1 MDFVYLLRVLL
12 KRKWIII
19 GSAIIAAGIAW
30 FFTRNEEKQYL
41 SISQVSTGFTSN
53 DIVKLND
60 NNDFYETD
68 TKFNNVIVTFT
79 SPTVISLLSY
89 KVMLHDLQNPAQPF
103 RTLTA
108 EQKQTPVYMQ
118 INVEHAKIL
127 LQHKLDSM
135 SILTSYKPDE
145 KKMLE
150 FLKLYKYDY
159 NSISKNLNVYR
170 VERTDYIQINYASE
184 NPELSAFMVN
194 TVFQEFV
201 RYYRFIRTERSA
213 VAIDTLQSL
222 LERYRSERDQ
232 KNEAVKSTGGIN
244 PENGTGGASY
254 DEQLAGLQTQL
265 ANEKAKQTNASLQL
279 QKIKNKLAGLGTV
292 TTQATSNDELVAIK
306 KQRDDAYAAYLQ
318 SGSADQNLLNQYNRL
333 KTQYLNKLSQLNANK
348 NQNSTNDEN
357 SLLDKKSDLEVDIDA
372 STTQINYL
380 QGQINAL
387 QGNIQ
392 TQANKNATAQILSKD
407 ADIADKEYAAIQEK
421 YNDALDMNNAA
432 VNNFHQILVGQP
444 AIEPEPSKRY
454 LIVGMAGGAVFVL
467 VILVIIFLTY
477 LDSSIKTPFIFS
489 RIVNLKLLSMV
500 NFMNLKNKMLADVV
514 ANTNVPEDSEEKNRN
529 NVFRESIRKLRYEI
543 EHSGKKVFLFTSTK
557 KGQGKTT
564 LIQALSYSLS
574 LSKKK
579 VLIVDTNFCNNDLT
593 VQLSGTAVL
602 EQIVVPEINDQII
615 QNVKDAAVEVRG
627 GAVYIIGCGGGD
639 YTPAE
644 ILPSKHLL
652 MHLQKLT
659 EVYDYV
665 FLEGPPLNDFS
676 DSKELTEYVDGVVAI
691 FSARHIIKQ
700 IDKESISFFKSLNGK
715 FCGSVLNMV
724 ELENLNDV

>member
-1 MDFVYLLRVLL
+1 MDFVYLLRVLS

-19 GSAIIAAGIAW
+19 FSTIIAAGIAW
-30 FFTRNEEKQYL
+30 FFTRNEENQYL
-41 SISQVSTGFTSN
+41 STSQISTGFTTN
-53 DIVKLND
+53 DIVKITD

-68 TKFNNVIVTFT
+68 TKFNNVVVTFT

-89 KVMLHDLQNPAQPF
+89 KAMLHDLQDPAEAF
-103 RTLTA
+103 RQLTP
-108 EQKQTPVYMQ
+108 EEKQKPVYMQ
-118 INVEHAKIL
+118 VNTEHAKIL

-145 KKMLE
+145 KQMLE
-150 FLKLYKYDY
+150 YLKLYKYDY
-159 NSISKNLNVYR
+159 NSIIKDLNVYR
-170 VERTDYIQINYASE
+170 VERTDYIQINYTSE

-201 RYYRFIRTERSA
+201 RYYKFIRTERSE
-213 VAIDTLQSL
+213 VAIDTLQSIVDK
-222 LERYRSERDQ
+222 YRNERDQ
-232 KNEAVKSTGGIN
+232 KNEAVKSTGGLGN
-244 PENGTGGASY
+244 DNGTTTAY
-254 DEQLAGLQTQL
+254 DQQLSTLQGKL
-265 ANEKAKQTNASLQL
+265 ADERAKNTADNLEL
-279 QKIKNKLAGLGTV
+279 QKINNRLASIGTADQ
-292 TTQATSNDELVAIK
+292 TNTNAELVAIK
-306 KQRDDAYAAYLQ
+306 NQMTAAYNQYLQ
-318 SGSADQNLLNQYNRL
+318 SGSTDQAALDQYNRL
-333 KTQYLNKLSQLNANK
+333 QAQYRNKLLNVSTSK
-348 NQNSTNDEN
+348 NSTDDQNQ
-357 SLLDKKSDLEVDIDA
+357 LLDKKSDLEIDIQA
-372 STTQINYL
+372 SNSQISYL
-380 QGQINAL
+380 QGQITA
-387 QGNIQ
+387 IQ
-392 TQANKNATAQILSKD
+392 AAIAGQANRNATAQILSKD
-407 ADIADKEYAAIQEK
+407 VDLADKQYA
-421 YNDALDMNNAA
+421 DAQQHLNEAVDMNNAS

-444 AIEPEPSKRY
+444 AIEPLPSKRY
-454 LIVGMAGGAVFVL
+454 LIVGMAGGSVFVL
-467 VILVIIFLTY
+467 AVLVIIFLTY

-489 RIVNLKLLSMV
+489 RVVNLKLLSMV
-500 NFMNLKNKMLADVV
+500 NFMNLKNKMLSDVV
-514 ANTNVPEDSEEKNRN
+514 ANTNVPEDAEEKNRN

-564 LIQALSYSLS
+564 LIQALSYSFS

-579 VLIVDTNFCNNDLT
+579 VLIIDTNFCNNDLT
-593 VQLSGTAVL
+593 VQLAGTPML

-615 QNVKDAAVEVRG
+615 QNVTNAAVEVKD

-639 YTPAE
+639 YTPSE

-691 FSARHIIKQ
+691 FSAKHIVKQ

>member
-19 GSAIIAAGIAW
+19 SSAIIAAGIAW
-30 FFTRNEEKQYL
+30 FFTRNEQKQYR
-41 SISQVSTGFTSN
+41 SVSQVSTGFTGN
-53 DIVKLND
+53 DIVKLSD

-89 KVMLHDLQNPAQPF
+89 KAMLHDLQTPTQPF
-103 RTLTA
+103 RTLTQ
-108 EQKQTPVYMQ
+108 EQKLTPVYLQ
-118 INVEHAKIL
+118 INIEHAKTL

-159 NSISKNLNVYR
+159 GSIAKDLSVYR
-170 VERTDYIQINYASE
+170 VERTDYIQINYSSE

-201 RYYRFIRTERSA
+201 RYYKFIRTERSE
-213 VAIDTLQSL
+213 VAIDTLRSI
-222 LERYRSERDQ
+222 LEKYRNERDQ
-232 KNEAVKSTGGIN
+232 KNEAVKSTGGVN
-244 PENGTGGASY
+244 PISGAGGTSY
-254 DEQLAGLQTQL
+254 DQQLAGLQTQL
-265 ANEKAKQTNASLQL
+265 ADEKAKYTTAYYAL
-279 QKIKNKLAGLGTV
+279 QKVNNKLASLGTSDQ
-292 TTQATSNDELVAIK
+292 TNSNADLIALRN
-306 KQRDDAYAAYLQ
+306 QMNDANNRYLQ
-318 SGSADQNLLNQYNRL
+318 SGSTDQNALDQYNRL
-333 KTQYLNKLSQLNANK
+333 KTQYHNKLLTVSSSK
-348 NQNSTNDEN
+348 SSTEDQ
-357 SLLDKKSDLEVDIDA
+357 SKLLDDKGDLEVDMQA
-372 STTQINYL
+372 STTQIKYL
-380 QGQINAL
+380 QGQVDAL

-392 TQANKNATAQILSKD
+392 NQANKNATAQILSKD
-407 ADIADKEYAAIQEK
+407 ADIADKEFADVQQK
-421 YNDALDMNNAA
+421 YNEAMDMNNAA

-467 VILVIIFLTY
+467 AVLVIIFLTY

-500 NFMNLKNKMLADVV
+500 NFMNLKNKTLSDVV
-514 ANTNVPEDSEEKNRN
+514 ANTAVAENSEEKNRN

-579 VLIVDTNFCNNDLT
+579 ILIIDTNFCNNDLT
-593 VQLSGTAVL
+593 VQLSGTPVL
-602 EQIVVPEINDQII
+602 EQIIVPEIDDQII
-615 QNVKDAAVEVRG
+615 QNVKNAAVEVRD
-627 GAVYIIGCGGGD
+627 GAVYVIGCGGGD
-639 YTPAE
+639 YTPSE

-691 FSARHIIKQ
+691 FSARHIVKQ

>member
-1 MDFVYLLRVLL
+1 MDFVYLLRVLS

-19 GSAIIAAGIAW
+19 FSTIIAAGIAW

-41 SISQVSTGFTSN
+41 STSQISTGFTSN
-53 DIVKLND
+53 DIVKLSD
-60 NNDFYETD
+60 NSDFYETD
-68 TKFNNVIVTFT
+68 TKFNNVVVTFT

-89 KVMLHDLQNPAQPF
+89 RAMLHDLQNPAQPF
-103 RTLTA
+103 RRLTA
-108 EQKQTPVYMQ
+108 EQKISPVFLQ
-118 INVEHAKIL
+118 VNAGHAKIL

-135 SILTSYKPDE
+135 SLLTSYKPEE

-150 FLKLYKYDY
+150 YLKLYGYDY
-159 NSISKNLNVYR
+159 NSILQNLSVYR
-170 VERTDYIQINYASE
+170 VERTDYIQINYTSE

-201 RYYRFIRTERSA
+201 RYYKFIRTERSE

-222 LERYRSERDQ
+222 LEKYKSERDE
-232 KNEAVKSTGGIN
+232 KNQVLKSTGGSGT
-244 PENGTGGASY
+244 NGNTSY
-254 DEQLAGLQTQL
+254 DQQLSTLQGQLADERKNNTR
-265 ANEKAKQTNASLQL
+265 ANIEL
-279 QKIKNKLAGLGTV
+279 QKINSKLASLGSADQT
-292 TTQATSNDELVAIK
+292 TSNAELIAIK
-306 KQRDDAYAAYLQ
+306 NQMTAAYNQYLQ
-318 SGSADQNLLNQYNRL
+318 SGSTDQAALDLYNRL
-333 KTQYLNKLSQLNANK
+333 KSQYQSKLLTVSTP
-348 NQNSTNDEN
+348 QNSTNELN
-357 SLLDKKSDLEVDIDA
+357 KLLSEKSDREVDIQA
-372 STTQINYL
+372 SNAQITYL
-380 QGQINAL
+380 QGQIAAL
-387 QGNIQ
+387 QNTIASQ
-392 TQANKNATAQILSKD
+392 VNKSATAQILSQD
-407 ADIADKEYAAIQEK
+407 AELANKEYAAAQQR

-444 AIEPEPSKRY
+444 AIEPLPSKRY
-454 LIVGMAGGAVFVL
+454 LIVGMAGGSVFVL
-467 VILVIIFLTY
+467 SVLIIIFLTY

-489 RIVNLKLLSMV
+489 RVVNLRLLSMV

-514 ANTNVPEDSEEKNRN
+514 ANTNVAEDSEEKNRN

-593 VQLSGTAVL
+593 VQLEGTPVL
-602 EQIVVPEINDQII
+602 EQIVVPELTDQILE
-615 QNVKDAAVEVRG
+615 NVKNAAVEVKG
-627 GAVYIIGCGGGD
+627 GAVYLIGCGGGD
-639 YTPAE
+639 YTPSE

-659 EVYDYV
+659 EIYDYV

-691 FSARHIIKQ
+691 FSAKHIIKQ

>member
-1 MDFVYLLRVLL
+1 MDFVYLLRVLS

-19 GSAIIAAGIAW
+19 FSTIIAAGIAW
-30 FFTRNEEKQYL
+30 FFTRNEENQYL
-41 SISQVSTGFTSN
+41 SISQVSTGFTTN
-53 DIVKLND
+53 EIVKLTD
-60 NNDFYETD
+60 NNDFYEAD

-89 KVMLHDLQNPAQPF
+89 KVMLHDLQDPADAF
-103 RTLTA
+103 RKLTP
-108 EQKQTPVYMQ
+108 EQKQTAVYMEV
-118 INVEHAKIL
+118 NSEYAKIL

-135 SILTSYKPDE
+135 SILTSYKPEE

-150 FLKLYKYDY
+150 YLKLYKYDY
-159 NSISKNLNVYR
+159 NSIIKDLNVYR
-170 VERTDYIQINYASE
+170 VERTDYIQINYTSE

-201 RYYRFIRTERSA
+201 RYYKFIRTERSE
-213 VAIDTLQSL
+213 VVVDTLQSIVDK
-222 LERYRSERDQ
+222 YKNERDQ
-232 KNEAVKSTGGIN
+232 KTETLKSTGGIGSEN
-244 PENGTGGASY
+244 PNTTSY
-254 DEQLAGLQTQL
+254 DQQLSTLQGKL
-265 ANEKAKQTNASLQL
+265 ADERSKNTAANLELEKVN
-279 QKIKNKLAGLGTV
+279 NKLATAGTSDQ
-292 TTQATSNDELVAIK
+292 TNTNAELVAIK
-306 KQRDDAYAAYLQ
+306 NQMTAAYNQYLQ
-318 SGSADQNLLNQYNRL
+318 SGSTDQGALDQYNKL
-333 KTQYLNKLSQLNANK
+333 QTQYRSKLLTVSSPK
-348 NQNSTNDEN
+348 NTTDDQGQ
-357 SLLDKKSDLEVDIDA
+357 LLDKKSDLEIDIQA
-372 STTQINYL
+372 SNSQITYL
-380 QGQINAL
+380 QGQITVL
-387 QGNIQ
+387 QNQIANQ
-392 TQANKNATAQILSKD
+392 VNRNQSAQIANKDVNLADQQYATAQQNL
-407 ADIADKEYAAIQEK
+407 
-421 YNDALDMNNAA
+421 NTVVDMNNAS

-444 AIEPEPSKRY
+444 AIEPLPSKRY
-454 LIVGMAGGAVFVL
+454 LIVGMAGGSVFVL
-467 VILVIIFLTY
+467 AVLVLIFLAY

-489 RIVNLKLLSMV
+489 RIVNLRLLSMV

-514 ANTNVPEDSEEKNRN
+514 ANTNVPEDAEEKNRN

-564 LIQALSYSLS
+564 LIQALSYSFS

-579 VLIVDTNFCNNDLT
+579 VLIIDTNFCNNDLT
-593 VQLSGTAVL
+593 VQLSGTPML

-615 QNVKDAAVEVRG
+615 QNVTNAAVEVKG

-639 YTPAE
+639 YTPSE

-691 FSARHIIKQ
+691 FSAKHIIKQ
-700 IDKESISFFKSLNGK
+700 IDKESISFFKNLNGK

>member
-1 MDFVYLLRVLL
+1 MDFVYLLRVLS

-19 GSAIIAAGIAW
+19 FSTIIAAGIAW

-41 SISQVSTGFTSN
+41 STSQISTGFTSN
-53 DIVKLND
+53 DIVKLSD
-60 NNDFYETD
+60 NSDFYETD
-68 TKFNNVIVTFT
+68 TKFNNVVVTFT

-89 KVMLHDLQNPAQPF
+89 RVMLHDLQNPAQPF
-103 RTLTA
+103 RKLTA
-108 EQKQTPVYMQ
+108 EQKMSPVFMQ
-118 INVEHAKIL
+118 VNAGHAKIL

-135 SILTSYKPDE
+135 SLLTSYKPEE

-150 FLKLYKYDY
+150 YLKLYGYDY
-159 NSISKNLNVYR
+159 NSILQNLSVYR
-170 VERTDYIQINYASE
+170 VERTDYIQINYTSE

-201 RYYRFIRTERSA
+201 RYYKFIRTERSE

-222 LERYRSERDQ
+222 LEKYKSERDE
-232 KNEAVKSTGGIN
+232 KNQVLKSTGGSGT
-244 PENGTGGASY
+244 NGNTSY
-254 DEQLAGLQTQL
+254 DQQLSTLQGQLADERKNNTR
-265 ANEKAKQTNASLQL
+265 ANIEL
-279 QKIKNKLAGLGTV
+279 QKINSKLASLGSADQT
-292 TTQATSNDELVAIK
+292 TSNAELIAIK
-306 KQRDDAYAAYLQ
+306 NQMTAAYNQYLQ
-318 SGSADQNLLNQYNRL
+318 SGSTDQAALDLYNRL
-333 KTQYLNKLSQLNANK
+333 KSQYQSKLLTVSTP
-348 NQNSTNDEN
+348 QNSTNELN
-357 SLLDKKSDLEVDIDA
+357 KLLSEKSDREVDIQA
-372 STTQINYL
+372 SNAQITYL
-380 QGQINAL
+380 QGQIAAL
-387 QGNIQ
+387 QNTIASQ
-392 TQANKNATAQILSKD
+392 VNKSATAQILSQD
-407 ADIADKEYAAIQEK
+407 AELANKEYAAAQQR

-444 AIEPEPSKRY
+444 AIEPLPSKRY
-454 LIVGMAGGAVFVL
+454 LIVGMAGGSVFVL
-467 VILVIIFLTY
+467 SVLIIIFLTY

-489 RIVNLKLLSMV
+489 RVVNLRLLSMV

-514 ANTNVPEDSEEKNRN
+514 ANTNVAEDSEEKNRN

-593 VQLSGTAVL
+593 VQLEGTPVL
-602 EQIVVPEINDQII
+602 EQIVVPELTDQILE
-615 QNVKDAAVEVRG
+615 NVKNAAVEVKG
-627 GAVYIIGCGGGD
+627 GAVYLIGCGGGD
-639 YTPAE
+639 YTPSE

-659 EVYDYV
+659 EIYDYV

-691 FSARHIIKQ
+691 FSAKHIIKQ